1 MDDRVLL
8 LALRGRDA
16 SVIDQLLARAGH
28 TRHICESMS
37 CLTEQLELG
46 AGAVLVTEES
56 LGDGDCQPLY
66 RWLEAQEPWSDLPF
80 VLLATKR
87 RGKRPP
93 EAVQVLESLG
103 NFVVL
108 ERPIH
113 SETLI
118 SAVNSALR
126 VRKRQYLAR
135 QHLDQLKATEESLI
149 ALNASLETRVNDRTA
164 ERDRLWR
171 LSEDMLA
178 RADYEGG
185 LHAVSPSWTRVL
197 GYTEQELL
205 SRPYV
210 DIIHPDNVEDV
221 GAALD
226 TMRQTGQP
234 TRFENKILAAEGT
247 WKPIGWTVSPEN
259 DGVHF
264 IAIGRDLSSEKAR
277 EAELA
282 RSQEQL
288 RQAHKMEAVG
298 QLTGGIA
305 HDFNNLLQGITG
317 SLEIVQR
324 RVATGRLEDL
334 ERFISGAMTSANR
347 AAALTHRLL
356 AFSRRQPLDPK
367 PVAANP
373 LIGSME
379 DLLRRTLGESI
390 ALELRL
396 ADDLWPTLCDIN
408 QLESAILNLAI
419 NARDAMPQGGVLT
432 IETANIP
439 KQDRDSTGEGLY
451 SVGDHV
457 RIAVTDTGCG
467 MSSEVIERAFDP
479 FFTTKAIGE
488 GTGLGLSMIY
498 GFARQSEG
506 YAEITSEEG
515 AGTTVSLYLPRHDT
529 HASEV
534 MDEPDL
540 GELHSAQEGEVVVVI
555 DDEPLVRGLIVEVL
569 EELGYQALE
578 ADDGPSG
585 LALLT
590 TTKRVDL
597 LVTDIGLPGLNGRQV
612 ADQARET
619 RPDLK
624 ILFMTGYAE
633 NAMASKGFLGTNM
646 ALITKPFTMEALTT
660 RIREIIED
668 G

>member
-439 KQDRDSTGEGLY
+439 KQDRDGTGEGLY